1 VDRGSTLRILYRND
15 LRTTDVAGKSQ
26 PTASNLHTHGLLVSP
41 RGTGFQGA
49 GRDRHYGDCVFVMAS
64 TSGSGTSD
72 GHGAATDAAGD
83 PCSLDPGAA
92 LRRLEDG
99 DIRYSYVI
107 APDHPS
113 GMYWFHPHPH
123 GLSEGQVSNGLS
135 GLMFIG
141 KRWDTSYVKCLITA
155 SPDVSGLGACADQE
169 AQREELQ
176 AERRAGAAATRLEVR
191 YLALKDVQVSKLK
204 DPAGRVDKPRFRLI
218 EFPVRPDP
226 RDRSANEAF
235 GDQTDARK
243 NRCGKLVV

>member
-1 VDRGSTLRILYRND
+1 VL
-15 LRTTDVAGKSQ
+15 
-26 PTASNLHTHGLLVSP
+26 AS
-41 RGTGFQGA
+41 A
-49 GRDRHYGDCVFVMAS
+49 
-64 TSGSGTSD
+64 SGSNTGQP
-72 GHGAATDAAGD
+72 HGAPDGGPAQAPVD
-83 PCSLDPGAA
+83 PCSLDPGAP
-92 LRRLEDG
+92 LVRLEDG

-141 KRWDTSYVKCLITA
+141 SLWDTSYVKCRITA
-155 SPDVSGLGACADQE
+155 SSDVAGLGACADQE

-176 AERRAGAAATRLEVR
+176 AERRADAAAGPFEAR
-191 YLALKDVQVSKLK
+191 YLALKDIQVSKLK
-204 DPAGRVDKPRFRLI
+204 DRAGKARFRLI

-243 NRCGKLVV
+243 NRCGKLMVSGSGDLTYVEGVSAPGQCWHKDHPGDRWVFTVSGQV